1 MKSMRKK
8 FIIISAVLIGI
19 FVLQFVLLRFW
30 HYFKPHEAS
39 ASNLPIGIFSG
50 SKADIDAI
58 KDVYLKFSVMP
69 DWYKYTATLPESYI
83 IDPESIPEIARAD
96 LKKQHLW
103 NGEGKINIWALAK
116 IGDLHFAEGLKA
128 QYFLW
133 ESRRKHPE
141 EFESAL
147 KLFRSIPASEK
158 ITPQYR
164 KNKVNAIKNPVEKEI
179 FSKMLFLREVEGFC
193 PEYINTIANGPEPI
207 AQVKATQIKE
217 RMKRVKKTLDV
228 CIIGISV
235 SGNRATLL
243 YSAPEGFL
251 LHIVKFAKL
260 NGEWKIIAIDE
271 HPKLTESDERAVVN
285 YWENYHNT
293 H

>member
-1 MKSMRKK
+1 MRKK
-8 FIIISAVLIGI
+8 FVIISAALIGI
-19 FVLQFVLLRFW
+19 FVLQFVFLRFG
-30 HYFKPHEAS
+30 HYFKPGGAA

-50 SKADIDAI
+50 NKADIAAI
-58 KDVYLKFSVMP
+58 KDVYLKFIVMP
-69 DWYKYTATLPESYI
+69 DRYKYTATLPESYI
-83 IDPESIPEIARAD
+83 IDPESIPEVVRAD

-103 NGEGKINIWALAK
+103 NGKGKINIWALAK
-116 IGDLHFAEGLKA
+116 IGDLHFAEGLQA
-128 QYFLW
+128 QHFLW
-133 ESRRKHPE
+133 ESRKKHPE

-147 KLFRSIPASEK
+147 KLLRSIPANER
-158 ITPQYR
+158 ITPEYR
-164 KNKVNAIKNPVEKEI
+164 KNKISAIKDPVEKEI
-179 FSKMLFLREVEGFC
+179 FSKMLFLREVEGFS
-193 PEYINTIANGPEPI
+193 PEYINTITDGPEP
-207 AQVKATQIKE
+207 ASQVKEIPTKE
-217 RMKRVKKTLDV
+217 RMENVKKTLDT

-271 HPKLTESDERAVVN
+271 HPKLTESDVRAVVN
-285 YWENYHNT
+285 YWKNHHNT